1 MSKINPSEAVAAK
14 PVRIFSTRTLVFC
27 ALLAALQ
34 VVLARLLVPMPSADV
49 RFSIEAIPVVLA
61 GLLFGPLPG
70 ALVGFAS
77 DLVGCLFSGF
87 GYNPIFALPPILYG
101 LCGGFFQ
108 GYVAR
113 KPSLLRILVTYLP
126 AVVLGSILY
135 QSFALT
141 YIYSK
146 DGAFWPAFFT
156 RLGARSV
163 QFAVTVVVEVLITHL
178 LFKSRIFHRAGL
190 FPPASRKKSAAGA
203 SKADET

>member
-1 MSKINPSEAVAAK
+1 MPKINTSQAVATKSTRA
-14 PVRIFSTRTLVFC
+14 FSTRTLVFC

-34 VVLARLLVPMPSADV
+34 VVLARLIVPMPAADV

-70 ALVGFAS
+70 ALVGFSA
-77 DLVGCLFSGF
+77 DLVGCLFSGY

-108 GYVAR
+108 GYVGR
-113 KPSLLRILVTYLP
+113 KPSLLRLLLTYLP

-141 YIYSK
+141 YVYSK
-146 DGAFWPAFFT
+146 DGAFWAAFWT
-156 RLGARSV
+156 RLSARTV
-163 QFAVTVVVEVLITHL
+163 QFAVTMAAEVVITHL

-190 FPPASRKKSAAGA
+190 FPPASRKKESPDDQ
-203 SKADET
+203 KI

>member
-1 MSKINPSEAVAAK
+1 MPKINPSPAVAAK
-14 PVRIFSTRTLVFC
+14 PVRVFSTRTLVFC

-34 VVLARLLVPMPSADV
+34 VVLARLIVPMPAADV
-49 RFSIEAIPVVLA
+49 RFSIEAIPVVLS
-61 GLLFGPLPG
+61 GLLFGPLAG
-70 ALVGFAS
+70 ALVGFSA

-101 LCGGFFQ
+101 LCGGLFQ

-113 KPSLLRILVTYLP
+113 KPSLMRIFLTYLP

-146 DGAFWPAFFT
+146 DGAFWAAFWT
-156 RLGARSV
+156 RLSARSV
-163 QFAVTVVVEVLITHL
+163 QFVATMVIEVVITNL

-190 FPPASRKKSAAGA
+190 FPPAARRKSLPDDQQA
-203 SKADET
+203 

>member
-1 MSKINPSEAVAAK
+1 MSKINPNPAVATK
-14 PVRIFSTRTLVFC
+14 PVRVFTTRTLVFC

-34 VVLARLLVPMPSADV
+34 VVLARLMVPMPAADT

-70 ALVGFAS
+70 ALVGFSA

-101 LCGGFFQ
+101 LCGGLFQ
-108 GYVAR
+108 GYVSR
-113 KPSLLRILVTYLP
+113 KPSILRILMMYLP
-126 AVVLGSILY
+126 AVILGSILY

-141 YIYSK
+141 YVYSK
-146 DGAFWPAFFT
+146 DGAFWVALWT

-163 QFAVTVVVEVLITHL
+163 QFAVTMAVEVVITNLLI
-178 LFKSRIFHRAGL
+178 KSRIFHRAGL
-190 FPPASRKKSAAGA
+190 FPPASRKKQD
-203 SKADET
+203 ADTYQA

>member
-1 MSKINPSEAVAAK
+1 MPKINPSSAVAAK

-34 VVLARLLVPMPSADV
+34 VVLARLIVPMPAADT

-70 ALVGFAS
+70 ALVGFSA

-101 LCGGFFQ
+101 LCGGLFQ
-108 GYVAR
+108 GYVSR
-113 KPSLLRILVTYLP
+113 KPSLPRILVMYLP
-126 AVVLGSILY
+126 AVLLGSILY

-141 YIYSK
+141 YVYSK
-146 DGAFWPAFFT
+146 DGAFWVAFWT
-156 RLGARSV
+156 RLTGRSL
-163 QFAVTVVVEVLITHL
+163 QFAVTMAVEVVITNLLI
-178 LFKSRIFHRAGL
+178 KSRIFHRAGL
-190 FPPASRKKSAAGA
+190 FPPVSRKKNT
-203 SKADET
+203 ADEAQA